1 MANAVVKTPRVKVFF
16 FFIFIY
22 PRKNQVWNLALI
34 NKGKILELLF
44 SFRAWRIEGLKIKKE
59 GSNAFYLS

>member
-1 MANAVVKTPRVKVFF
+1 MEEAGMPSLFRMANAVVKTTRVKVFF

-34 NKGKILELLF
+34 NKGGNIRVAFLF
-44 SFRAWRIEGLKIKKE
+44 LCVENGGL
-59 GSNAFYLS
+59 